1 MSEPNWAQATLEFT
15 QLKDIYNTYHENK
28 NITYFLQ
35 FLPLCQQKIYIF
47 CNYKVSSLSTLSES
61 EAAINQSICSFNNIC

>member
-28 NITYFLQ
+28 NITLISSNFCLSASKKYF
-35 FLPLCQQKIYIF
+35 FL
-47 CNYKVSSLSTLSES
+47 
-61 EAAINQSICSFNNIC
+61 

>member
-28 NITYFLQ
+28 NITLISSNFCLSAS
-35 FLPLCQQKIYIF
+35 KKYIF